1 MQEKLRPIP
10 KDGIPRRWG
19 AQRRGLGQRRKVGAF
34 DTAHGQDTRVIFF
47 LGRSWNGELWLEVR
61 RRTSF
66 SSTLGRSTRPSTL
79 QRQALASRASAI
91 SLVPNWPRTSYL
103 NDPRQLL
110 PVLMT
115 PDHPLYAFGIC
126 CTPDELD
133 RWPVEV
139 GWELRTQLWSRAKG
153 NRILSGGIRHTLE
166 PGRRTAPGNR

>member
-1 MQEKLRPIP
+1 MASQD
-10 KDGIPRRWG
+10 DGV
-19 AQRRGLGQRRKVGAF
+19 LNVGASGNDEKSALSTPRMGKTPESSSF
-34 DTAHGQDTRVIFF
+34 SVVAGT
-47 LGRSWNGELWLEVR
+47 VR